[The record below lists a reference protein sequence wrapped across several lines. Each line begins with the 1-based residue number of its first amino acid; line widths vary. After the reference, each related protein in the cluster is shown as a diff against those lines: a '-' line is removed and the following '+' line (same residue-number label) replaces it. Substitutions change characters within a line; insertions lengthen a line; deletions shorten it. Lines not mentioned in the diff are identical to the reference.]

1 MKKKTLIVIASCVV
15 WFTAGF
21 LVCNATTWKHYYSEG
36 FVSGYTT
43 FSDTIQYLMKEKI
56 VRDTMV
62 LELRWEKIDHD
73 TFSVILGKKMID
85 EELNKK

>member
-1 MKKKTLIVIASCVV
+1 MKKKVIIIASYVIC
-15 WFTAGF
+15 FIAGF
-21 LVCNATTWKHYYSEG
+21 LACNASTWEHYYREG

-62 LELRWEKIDHD
+62 LELRWEEVDHD
-73 TFSVILGKKMID
+73 TFSVVLGKKMID
-85 EELNKK
+85 EELNNN